1 VVHPNAPLSPLGR
14 WRLVRL
20 VLEDGWPVARVAE
33 RFQVSRTTAYRWVGR
48 YRQAGRAGLA
58 DRSSRPHQMPRL
70 TPAPLVRKIKHL
82 RLKRRWGPVGIAV
95 KLGMAASTV
104 HRVLVRLR
112 LNRLAWMDRSTGA
125 VVRRYEHPAPGSLV
139 HVDVKKLGNI
149 PAGGGHRVVGRT
161 AGKRHRRADPTV
173 RRSPR
178 YDPLLGYGYVHAAVD
193 DHSRL
198 AYVEIH
204 ADELAAT
211 ACGFWT
217 RAHAWFGERGITVQR
232 VLTDNGACYRTTH
245 GGSCWPARGQAQTN
259 PAVSAVHQ
267 RQGRAVQPHPARR
280 MGLRQSVRHP
290 PAVSPTSGDRT
301 ARSPYPVTAAAS
313 HQPPTP
319 VAPVGQ
325 STRAG
330 WSPCR
335 TPRPTPTRPGCW
347 PATGRTG
354 DQRWLG

>member
-1 VVHPNAPLSPLGR
+1 VEVLVVHPNAPLSPLGR

-232 VLTDNGACYRTTH
+232 VLTDNGACYRSHAWRELLASQGIKHKRTQPYRPCTN
-245 GGSCWPARGQAQTN
+245 GKVERFNRTLLAEWAYARAYRSEQ
-259 PAVSAVHQ
+259 
-267 RQGRAVQPHPARR
+267 ARR
-280 MGLRQSVRHP
+280 AALPAWLHRYNHHRPHTALGGLP
-290 PAVSPTSGDRT
+290 PASR
-301 ARSPYPVTAAAS
+301 VTNLW
-313 HQPPTP
+313 
-319 VAPVGQ
+319 GQ
-325 STRAG
+325 NN
-330 WSPCR
+330 
-335 TPRPTPTRPGCW
+335 
-347 PATGRTG
+347 
-354 DQRWLG
+354 